1 MSFDSFRNPSQRYSG
16 SSLNSANAGSL
27 SQEAESFASDIN
39 RIAALAANLLE
50 AHSVVVF
57 LPASSCGQLVED
69 TDRNLLIPV
78 GVHTLSPTS
87 ILAKGLSLESGLI
100 GWVAKNKKSIHV
112 SPFERDSR
120 VLGFY
125 KEDLMLKSLIGVPIA
140 LKDRNDICGVML
152 ADSKKSFAFSKLQ
165 GKLLEDLAV
174 QVSRTIALHNNSQK
188 QPDIKTSWNQFI
200 SSADKFAD
208 SNGRNEIAAVRIRA
222 TNISEF
228 ESRFGLIQTCSFLQQ
243 VYRLISQSLPPHCP
257 TFVTPLGEY
266 VMLIDSMT
274 TDLYTNKILALTEY
288 TKLHGMNL
296 QIEFRARAF
305 PRGERTL
312 SLEHLIN
319 LTAFEHQKQNLLE
332 TSQAAPNIEEAP
344 RRKILGFR

>member
-1 MSFDSFRNPSQRYSG
+1 MSFDSFRNSSGRYNGGYASSG
-16 SSLNSANAGSL
+16 NTH
-27 SQEAESFASDIN
+27 EAEGLSTDIN

-57 LPASSCGQLVED
+57 LPQSSSGQVVPED
-69 TDRNLLIPV
+69 DRNLLIPV
-78 GVHTLSPTS
+78 GIHTLAPSM
-87 ILAKGLSLESGLI
+87 ILAKGLSLDAGLI

-125 KEDLMLKSLIGVPIA
+125 KEDLLLKSLIGVPIA
-140 LKDRNDICGVML
+140 LKDRSDICGVML

-165 GKLLEDLAV
+165 GKLLEDIAV
-174 QVSRTIALHNNSQK
+174 QVSRTIVLHNNTQK
-188 QPDIKTSWNQFI
+188 QPDIKNAWNQFI
-200 SSADKFAD
+200 GNADKFAE
-208 SNGRNEIAAVRIRA
+208 SNGRNDIAAVRIRA
-222 TNISEF
+222 TNMSEF
-228 ESRFGLIQTCSFLQQ
+228 ESRFGLIQSCSFLQQ
-243 VYRLISQSLPPHCP
+243 VYRLISQSLQPHCP

-288 TKLHGMNL
+288 TKLHGVNL

-305 PRGERTL
+305 PRGERSM

-319 LTAFEHQKQNLLE
+319 LTAFESQKFSIENSSSTSAQN
-332 TSQAAPNIEEAP
+332 AEEPP